1 MSLALVSSVK
11 GALTGWNPY
20 DPAKLKDKGEGL
32 IPVAIEESEV
42 RLSAARIVIV
52 FFVCFLVWAVYA
64 PLDAGVVLTGTVT
77 VAGSHKT
84 VQHGGGGI
92 VDEINVHEGSRVKQ
106 GDVLIRVNPLN
117 SEANLTSAELQ
128 YINLLATESR
138 LLAER
143 NGMGIRWSTDLD
155 KFKRQDP
162 RVAEAKQLQARIFA
176 SRKTELESQ
185 QRILREQLQGLEAQI
200 KGLVKANAEKRSQMQ
215 LMAQESKNIV
225 QLAKEGYVSES
236 SANQALR
243 AQSSLEVELA
253 NMAAEIQKTNS
264 QIAATQL
271 QIIQQRT
278 SFLKEVDA
286 QLSEAQKNR
295 EAYFSRLQS
304 VSFDRSLTEV
314 RAPVAGAVIGLKVN
328 TIGAV
333 ISPGSVLMEI
343 VPDEGALMVEAQTPP
358 TSINNVHPGLAC
370 DLRFSAFNQN
380 TTPVVPGL
388 VKLVSA
394 DKVTGPNGSEF
405 YLTQVEVT
413 SEGKKLLGENKI
425 QPGMPVEVLVKTGE
439 RSFMNY
445 IIKPLR
451 DRISR
456 SFKEN

>member
-1 MSLALVSSVK
+1 MSLAIVHSIK
-11 GALTGWNPY
+11 GALSGWNPY
-20 DPAKLKDKGEGL
+20 DPAALKNKGDGL
-32 IPVAIEESEV
+32 EPVVIEESEV
-42 RLSAARIVIV
+42 RVSAARIVSV
-52 FFVCFLVWAVYA
+52 FFACFMVWAIYA
-64 PLDAGVVLTGTVT
+64 PLDAGVVLNGNVT
-77 VAGSHKT
+77 VAGNRKT
-84 VQHGGGGI
+84 VQHAGGGI
-92 VDEINVHEGSRVKQ
+92 VEEINVREGAHVKQ
-106 GDVLIRVNPLN
+106 GDILIRVNPLS

-143 NGMGIRWSTDLD
+143 NGSEIRWSADFD
-155 KFKRQDP
+155 KFKKQDP
-162 RVAEAKQLQARIFA
+162 RVAEAKQLQTRIFF
-176 SRKTELESQ
+176 SRKSELESQ
-185 QRILREQLQGLEAQI
+185 QRILREQLQGLEAQSR
-200 KGLVKANAEKRSQMQ
+200 GLMKANSEKRGQMQ

-243 AQSSLEVELA
+243 AQSALEAELA
-253 NMAAEIQKTNS
+253 NVAAEIQKANS

-278 SFLKEVDA
+278 SFLKEVDG

-295 EAYFSRLQS
+295 EAYSSRLQS
-304 VSFDRSLTEV
+304 LSFDRSLTEV
-314 RAPVAGAVIGLKVN
+314 KAPVAGTVIGMKLN

-333 ISPGSVLMEI
+333 ITPGSVLMEI
-343 VPDEGALMVEAQTPP
+343 VPDEGGLMIEAQTPL
-358 TSINNVHPGLAC
+358 TSINTVKAGLEC

-380 TTPVVPGL
+380 TTPVVPGV
-388 VKLVSA
+388 VKLVGA
-394 DKVTGPNGSEF
+394 DKVTGPNGLEF

-413 SEGKKLLGENKI
+413 AEGKKLLGENRI
-425 QPGMPVEVLVKTGE
+425 QPGMPVEVVVRTGE

-445 IIKPLR
+445 ILKPLK